1 MALEALGIQWYLI
14 DASTVCWDDSMCFYD
29 ACRKGRVTRGCKWEK
44 KGSRER
50 ETEKDKD
57 KESQKLKVFDKQS
70 LHAVTMMLLLWFQSD
85 VDDSVA
91 ILI

>member
-1 MALEALGIQWYLI
+1 M
-14 DASTVCWDDSMCFYD
+14 
-29 ACRKGRVTRGCKWEK
+29 RKKKMDQESEK
-44 KGSRER
+44 RRTTK
-50 ETEKDKD
+50 TK
-57 KESQKLKVFDKQS
+57 KVKNWKCFDKQS